1 MADNIKTQEQ
11 HHLDHVIDEIHI
23 SQKDLEQK
31 IKATKRDVKDIN
43 RNFNND
49 VRLKTET
56 YSGMME
62 TAMSI
67 RQQQQML
74 SERENRQEHA
84 ARELGTLNKLEQ
96 NPYFAR
102 IDFREGDEKRDETI
116 YIGMASFTDQPDHYL
131 IYD

>member
-11 HHLDHVIDEIHI
+11 HHLDHVIDEIHV
-23 SQKDLEQK
+23 SQKDLEKK

-84 ARELGTLNKLEQ
+84 ARELGSSTSLRRTLILHGLISVRATRSVTKPFILEWRHL
-96 NPYFAR
+96 PTSR
-102 IDFREGDEKRDETI
+102 II
-116 YIGMASFTDQPDHYL
+116 I
-131 IYD
+131 